1 MTESQA
7 GPMIIEEQENVQ
19 ESNSNEPATTEAVG
33 NEGFQPR
40 RSERTRRRPRR
51 FEDFVLY

>member
-1 MTESQA
+1 
-7 GPMIIEEQENVQ
+7 MIIEEQENV
-19 ESNSNEPATTEAVG
+19 EDNTDEPATTEAVG

-40 RSERTRRRPRR
+40 WSERTRRRPRR

>member
-1 MTESQA
+1 
-7 GPMIIEEQENVQ
+7 MIIEEQENVV
-19 ESNSNEPATTEAVG
+19 EDNTDEPAITEEVG

>member
-1 MTESQA
+1 
-7 GPMIIEEQENVQ
+7 MIIEEQENIV
-19 ESNSNEPATTEAVG
+19 EDNTDEPATTEVVG

-40 RSERTRRRPRR
+40 RSECTRRRPRC

>member
-1 MTESQA
+1 MAESQA
-7 GPMIIEEQENVQ
+7 DQMIIEEQENVKGA
-19 ESNSNEPATTEAVG
+19 NIDEPATTEADE